1 MQMNKLQELQDMLSV
16 IQQTYPEDAALVL
29 ADMEKVL
36 AYLPGQQI
44 DLKVP
49 VGAPIEKFKGTVS
62 YRAMETAAV
71 QREERGPEA
80 FGVSYL
86 SSAVPVIENGTVI
99 GVIAAM
105 VSTHRAASLQD
116 GAQEL
121 SSLVQEMTA
130 TSEEV
135 TRSALGVSQRL
146 DELVSHSQDMV
157 RDMESSFEILSSV
170 KRIADQSHMLGLN
183 AAIEAARAGE
193 QGRGFGVVAT
203 EIRKLAGDSHSLVQ
217 NIQSQLAGMKQA
229 ILQMDRSIQEIKG
242 FSQHQGQSMQELS
255 RAYEHVART
264 ATELTNL

>member
-1 MQMNKLQELQDMLSV
+1 MNKLQELQDMLSV

-121 SSLVQEMTA
+121 SSLV
-130 TSEEV
+130 
-135 TRSALGVSQRL
+135 
-146 DELVSHSQDMV
+146 
-157 RDMESSFEILSSV
+157 
-170 KRIADQSHMLGLN
+170 
-183 AAIEAARAGE
+183 
-193 QGRGFGVVAT
+193 
-203 EIRKLAGDSHSLVQ
+203 
-217 NIQSQLAGMKQA
+217 
-229 ILQMDRSIQEIKG
+229 
-242 FSQHQGQSMQELS
+242 
-255 RAYEHVART
+255 
-264 ATELTNL
+264 